1 MSKLSSALPVG
12 NSVYDKVYR
21 AIEFLSTD
29 PHHGVS
35 AMAQTLVTYLR
46 QKVKSKDALSRPSLS
61 IPAPLF
67 NESLSAASEPN
78 SPSKHPTPPHPPP
91 ASGPTDGMAS
101 LSKHTVSTIKEE
113 DSGSGGNA
121 AAATHQ
127 QHLPAPPTAGNGNS
141 SHVPRKSSRKTSSS
155 SSTVSHRTGG
165 RHPSGH
171 HPGHQQ
177 QPQPQLAPVRATQS
191 ASNSLLANT
200 SCPRPE
206 MNTEFI
212 PWSARYFTKQL
223 MKHDCIE
230 CDCDHESNRH
240 WSREWMYNRNAK
252 IRTRADQEY
261 SLLRHKM
268 AKIDSSLHSN
278 LPNTTSVIRCQPQ
291 TTAHVVFHPF
301 DPVMIAA
308 GNNTINVLNPQYGSV
323 GNLNDVKLGRINISS
338 LEMANAHD
346 EPVLLVGYA
355 NGGVVV
361 LRDFMEHSTLRV
373 VAAWNGLRE
382 LELSQRRLQP
392 LSSAAAFIASSAPA
406 KSSWCQNRSTLAMAS
421 DCRFIR
427 LWDAKKEIRIMDLFT
442 EDSTG
447 AVTSLNYAPTT
458 SASSMADLLVAGFT
472 GGSVKL
478 FDAREW
484 GRAPVLKL
492 DELQGSPILDAKIQ
506 DCGGRSIL
514 LAGNAGGMYYS
525 CSKLLRPRRNYFL
538 YYTIILY
545 SN

>member
-1 MSKLSSALPVG
+1 MSKLSSLLPVG

-46 QKVKSKDALSRPSLS
+46 QKVKSKDALSRPSLT

-67 NESLSAASEPN
+67 NESLLSAAASEPN
-78 SPSKHPTPPHPPP
+78 SPSKHPTPPHPP
-91 ASGPTDGMAS
+91 TDGMVS
-101 LSKHTVSTIKEE
+101 LSNKHTVSTIKEE
-113 DSGSGGNA
+113 DSGSSTA
-121 AAATHQ
+121 AAHQQ
-127 QHLPAPPTAGNGNS
+127 QHLPAPTTVAGNGTNS
-141 SHVPRKSSRKTSSS
+141 SHVPRKSSRKTTSSS
-155 SSTVSHRTGG
+155 STNTVSHRTGG

-171 HPGHQQ
+171 HPSGGQQ
-177 QPQPQLAPVRATQS
+177 QPQLVPVRATQS
-191 ASNSLLANT
+191 ASNSLLANS

-206 MNTEFI
+206 LSTEFI

-301 DPVMIAA
+301 DSMMIAA

-323 GNLNDVKLGRINISS
+323 GNLNDIKLSSRNPNISS
-338 LEMANAHD
+338 LEMVNAHD

-382 LELSQRRLQP
+382 LELAQRRLQP
-392 LSSAAAFIASSAPA
+392 LSSAAAFIAASAPA
-406 KSSWCQNRSTLAMAS
+406 KSSWCQYRSTLAMAS

-447 AVTSLNYAPTT
+447 AVTSLHYAPTT
-458 SASSMADLLVAGFT
+458 SANSLKDLLVAGFT

-484 GRAPVLKL
+484 GRAPILKL

-514 LAGNAGGMYYS
+514 LAGNAGGM
-525 CSKLLRPRRNYFL
+525 
-538 YYTIILY
+538 
-545 SN
+545 